1 MAKKVVRKSA
11 KGRLSADSQGE
22 AVRLQNIRKATPKT
36 PVIGVFATSDP
47 RIDKA
52 SRTRCQNIAK
62 MAADCI
68 SGSVVMPDKT
78 PVPVVYSTV
87 LIDGEAQADIVAQQ
101 FRKAGVDILVC
112 VPDTWAFPQLTT
124 ISLLQQFGPNTPIN
138 ITCGN
143 SGPKPGVVY
152 AHALSGAISQYGRM
166 VALNVGTWPD
176 TGMDPK
182 MTDQTAKSLID
193 WCYAALTAVALRGRR
208 VVILGHDSMGM
219 ETALAHVLP
228 TRNTFGLEITRLDM
242 KLLAD
247 MLSKKAYSEKE
258 LMALRGWINRYVG
271 KRLELRDEA
280 DSERFDMSLAMYLIV
295 RDLMADLNAVGG
307 GFMSQL
313 EWGSDLRGIPLP
325 VADVMESFFNSTFD
339 HNGRKAPLPYATEA
353 DVQGLLTMLFMTYL
367 SGGNPPLF
375 MDFRKVWEAWEIRK
389 LAEKIDIKKLDKKAD
404 WYNKGLVDGDNSGSA
419 AFDWAAERGAS
430 VKKIM
435 DGVGM
440 PLADESYFPGGG
452 NSVTFMTPAGIEGIA
467 ARCAYSSA
475 AGLFSF
481 VWDQAH
487 TTEVPR
493 RLAQAMCEL
502 TTPTWPHT
510 FVVPKYASMVEY
522 KQYPPA
528 NHFHMTWD
536 LPVARLQHWMDL
548 TGVLS
553 VTPWAGRPAFIEGL
567 DRPQPLIHLING
579 GENAFKLQRGR

>member
-1 MAKKVVRKSA
+1 MAKKI
-11 KGRLSADSQGE
+11 E
-22 AVRLQNIRKATPKT
+22 AMRSPNIRKATPKV
-36 PVIGVFATSDP
+36 PIIGVFATSDP
-47 RIDKA
+47 RIDKE
-52 SRTRCQNIAK
+52 SRQRCQNIVQ
-62 MAADCI
+62 MAADVI
-68 SGSVVMPDKT
+68 SGSVVLPDKT
-78 PVPVVYSTV
+78 AVPVVYSTI
-87 LIDGEAQADIVAQQ
+87 LIDGEAQADIVTQQ

-124 ISLLQQFGPNTPIN
+124 ISLLQQFPSNTPIN

-152 AHALSGAISQYGRM
+152 AHALNGAISQYGRM
-166 VALNVGTWPD
+166 AALNVGTWPD
-176 TGMDPK
+176 TGMNPK
-182 MTDQTAKSLID
+182 MTDQTAKNLID
-193 WCYAALTAVALRGRR
+193 WCYAAVTAVGLRGRR

-219 ETALAHVLP
+219 ETALAHVIP

-247 MLSKKAYSEKE
+247 MLNKKAYNEKE
-258 LMALRGWINRYVG
+258 LKALRGWVNKYVG
-271 KRLELRDEA
+271 SRLHLRSDA
-280 DSERFDMSLAMYLIV
+280 DSQRFNQELAMYLIV

-313 EWGSDLRGIPLP
+313 EWGSDPRGIPLP

-339 HNGRKAPLPYATEA
+339 HKGRKAPLPYATEA

-375 MDFRKVWEAWEIRK
+375 MDFRKVWEASEIK
-389 LAEKIDIKKLDKKAD
+389 ELAKKIGIKSLDKKAD
-404 WYNKGLVDGDNSGSA
+404 WFNKGLVDGDNSGSD
-419 AFDWAAERGAS
+419 AFDWAAKPGAS
-430 VKKIM
+430 IKEIM

-440 PLADESYFPGGG
+440 PLADEFYFPGGG
-452 NSVTFMTPAGIEGIA
+452 NSVTFMTPAGINGIA
-467 ARCAYSSA
+467 GRMAYSSA
-475 AGLFSF
+475 CGLFSM

-487 TTEVPR
+487 TTEVPKE
-493 RLAQAMCEL
+493 LGQAMCNL

-510 FVVPKYASMVEY
+510 FVVPKYASMIEY

-553 VTPWAGRPAFIEGL
+553 VTPWAARPKFVEGV

-579 GENAFKLQRGR
+579 GEDAFKLLRVRS

>member
-1 MAKKVVRKSA
+1 MVKKVK
-11 KGRLSADSQGE
+11 
-22 AVRLQNIRKATPKT
+22 AVRLPNIKKAAPKT

-47 RIDKA
+47 RIDQT
-52 SRTRCQNIAK
+52 SRTRCQNIAQ
-62 MAADCI
+62 MAADVI

-87 LIDGEAQADIVAQQ
+87 LIDGEAQADIVARQ

-124 ISLLQQFGPNTPIN
+124 ISLLQQFPPDTPIN

-152 AHALSGAISQYGRM
+152 AHALNGAISQYGRM
-166 VALNVGTWPD
+166 VTLNVGTWPD
-176 TGMDPK
+176 TGMNPK
-182 MTDQTAKSLID
+182 MTDQTAKNLID
-193 WCYAALTAVALRGRR
+193 FCYAAVAAVALRGRR
-208 VVILGHDSMGM
+208 VMVLGHDSMGM
-219 ETALAHVLP
+219 ETALAHILP
-228 TRNTFGLEITRLDM
+228 TRNIFGLEITRLDM

-247 MLSKKAYSEKE
+247 MLHKGAFSEKE
-258 LMALRGWINRYVG
+258 LRVLRGWIDKYVG
-271 KRLELRDEA
+271 KRLQLRNES
-280 DSERFDMSLAMYLIV
+280 DSERFNMSLAMYLIV

-313 EWGSDLRGIPLP
+313 EWGSDPRGLPLP
-325 VADVMESFFNSTFD
+325 VADVMESLFNSTFD
-339 HNGRKAPLPYATEA
+339 HKGRKPPLPFATEA

-375 MDFRKVWEAWEIRK
+375 MDFRKVWEASEIK
-389 LAEKIDIKKLDKKAD
+389 QLAKKIGVKGLNKKAD
-404 WYNKGLVDGDNSGSA
+404 YCCKGLVDGDNSGSA
-419 AFDWAAERGAS
+419 AFDWAARPGAS
-430 VKKIM
+430 VKEIM
-435 DGVGM
+435 NAVAM
-440 PLADESYFPGGG
+440 PLADEGYFPGGG
-452 NSVTFMTPAGIEGIA
+452 NSVTFMTPACIQGIA
-467 ARCAYSSA
+467 ARMAFSSVT
-475 AGLFSF
+475 GMFSMI
-481 VWDQAH
+481 WDQAR
-487 TTEVPR
+487 TTEVPKK
-493 RLAQAMCEL
+493 LSQAMCEL

-528 NHFHMTWD
+528 NHFHMTWN

-553 VTPWAGRPAFIEGL
+553 VTPWAARPKFIEGV

-579 GENAFKLQRGR
+579 GENAFKALRTRR